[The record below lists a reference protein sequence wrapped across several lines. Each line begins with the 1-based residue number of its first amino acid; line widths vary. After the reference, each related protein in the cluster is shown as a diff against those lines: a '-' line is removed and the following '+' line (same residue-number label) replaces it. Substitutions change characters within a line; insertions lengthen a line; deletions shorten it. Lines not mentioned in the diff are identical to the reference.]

1 MSATIPFSR
10 SDSAVK
16 NNGSTLSA
24 EAVLGAL
31 AAATLVVDETG
42 AIRYANGA
50 AETLFQSS
58 APMIIG
64 EPLADI
70 LPPQGPLL
78 ALVEQAQASDSPMSA
93 YGVVLDT
100 PKTGVRTMSVHVG
113 PMADTPG
120 WVVVSLQEQTRAIKI
135 GQQLEHRNSARSMT
149 AMAALLAHEVKNP
162 LSGIRGAAQLL
173 GQSAAEEDRK
183 LTQLICDE
191 ADRIVALVNRMEVFS
206 DDRPLERMSVN
217 IHAVLERVRRVAE
230 NGFGASVKFVER
242 YDPSL
247 PPVSGNHDQLVQVF
261 LNLVK
266 NAAEAV
272 PSKGGEI
279 ILSTSFQ
286 PGVRVAVS
294 GSRGRIQLPLVVTV
308 QDNGPGIPEDLHP
321 YLFDPFVTT
330 KPKGSGLGLALVAK
344 IISDHG
350 GIIEFDSSRS
360 RTIFKIMLPIVLGEG
375 S

>member
-1 MSATIPFSR
+1 MRVTIPFFRPEPAPKTTGPS
-10 SDSAVK
+10 
-16 NNGSTLSA
+16 LSA

-31 AAATLVVDETG
+31 PSATLVVDETQVV
-42 AIRYANGA
+42 RYANSA
-50 AETLFQSS
+50 AEQLFQSS
-58 APMIIG
+58 APILTG
-64 EPLADI
+64 GPLADI
-70 LPPQGPLL
+70 LPPTGPLS
-78 ALVEQAQASDSPMSA
+78 ALVEQAAASDSPMSA

-100 PKTGVRTMSVHVG
+100 PKTGVRTMSVHVA
-113 PMADTPG
+113 PIADTPG
-120 WVVVSLQEQTRAIKI
+120 WVVISLQEQTRAIKI

-149 AMAALLAHEVKNP
+149 AMAGLLAHEVKNP

-206 DDRPLERMSVN
+206 DDRPLERTPVN

-230 NGFGASVKFVER
+230 NGFAAPVKFVER

-247 PPVSGNHDQLVQVF
+247 PPVDGNHDQLVQVF

-294 GSRGRIQLPLVVTV
+294 GASGRIQLPLVVTV
-308 QDNGPGIPEDLHP
+308 QDNGPGIPEDLRP

-350 GIIEFDSSRS
+350 GIIEFESSHA
-360 RTIFKIMLPIVLGEG
+360 RTVFKIMLPIVIGE